1 MALELAS
8 GKGVINYHT
17 PEFVYT
23 SIYIDGR
30 GDKRG
35 YKKTHHLS
43 VITQTLGQIFKNNS
57 FVIIESI
64 SGGVTALFTELKYYK
79 TLCF

>member
-1 MALELAS
+1 MTLELES

-17 PEFVYT
+17 LEFVYT
-23 SIYIDGR
+23 SIYINGI
-30 GDKRG
+30 GDKWG
-35 YKKTHHLS
+35 YKKTRHLS
-43 VITQTLGQIFKNNS
+43 VITQTLGQIFKNNP

-64 SGGVTALFTELKYYK
+64 RSGVTALFTELKYYK